1 MSFINIG
8 DELPRNGSL
17 CWLLIPNKALILT
30 EYDNDS
36 FGLDQLDYEVAY
48 WMEFTRQSNRAALL
62 DTLLSIGQGQD
73 HTSAGFS

>member
-8 DELPRNGSL
+8 DQLPTNGSL

-48 WMEFTRQSNRAALL
+48 WMEFTRQSNRAVLL
-62 DTLLSIGQGQD
+62 DTLLSIEQD
-73 HTSAGFS
+73 QDRIGAGFS